1 MATKFAVW
9 APADQT
15 MLFFTGNGLAG
26 TTKHPEAKLW
36 EDRAEAEALVRQYNG
51 GIPSIVESGGKKI
64 ELQRE
69 RYFAAIEEVEDE
81 AEFRSREDT
90 W

>member
-1 MATKFAVW
+1 MTKFAVW

-15 MLFFTGNGLAG
+15 MLYFTGVGLAE

-36 EDRAEAEALVRQYNG
+36 EDRAEAESVVTEYNA
-51 GIPSIVESGGKKI
+51 GIPSFVEVHGKRT
-64 ELQRE
+64 ELTRE

-81 AEFRSREDT
+81 TEFRSREAT